1 MTLLTACRIQLLD
14 VSLTTQEYAE
24 PLVTQIMLMNF
35 NLILRKSQIGQR
47 ETTWHYMKISLSTYA
62 ILPTD
67 VILSTSFPLITNIFN
82 IQHQLAP
89 LSLLLIS
96 SVIWAF
102 QFPAIYPGHHTYD
115 LVVIRLG
122 RWQFRFSASSTLAI
136 LGSC

>member
-14 VSLTTQEYAE
+14 VSLTTKEYAE
-24 PLVTQIMLMNF
+24 PLVIQIMLMNF
-35 NLILRKSQIGQR
+35 NLILRKLQIGHR

-67 VILSTSFPLITNIFN
+67 VILSTSFPLIKNIFN

-96 SVIWAF
+96 SVIWVF
-102 QFPAIYPGHHTYD
+102 QFPVIYPGRHTYD

-122 RWQFRFSASSTLAI
+122 RWQFAFSASSTLAI

>member
-14 VSLTTQEYAE
+14 VSLTTQEYAD
-24 PLVTQIMLMNF
+24 PLVIQIILMNF
-35 NLILRKSQIGQR
+35 NLILRKSQISHR
-47 ETTWHYMKISLSTYA
+47 ETTWQYMKISLSTYV

-89 LSLLLIS
+89 FSLLLIS

-102 QFPAIYPGHHTYD
+102 QFPVIYPGHHTYD
-115 LVVIRLG
+115 LVVIRIG
-122 RWQFRFSASSTLAI
+122 RWQFRFSASSTLAV